1 MTINLYD
8 PRTMRKAVE
17 RVPVTKTFLR
27 DTFFSRKETF
37 PTKSIDVDFVKGN
50 RKLAPFVHE
59 KIGGKTVENTGYETN
74 IFTPGLIAPDTITTI
89 DDLMKR
95 AAGEALYG
103 GMSPEERG
111 AQKML
116 KDFSKLED
124 MITRRE
130 EWMCAQALFTGKIP
144 IVGESLNYE
153 IDFKFTNKEVKSGTD
168 LWTDAKAD
176 PIKQL
181 TEMRKNVQKK
191 GMVNPNI
198 CIMADNVAEAFINN
212 KDVKEILDIKNIQL
226 ATLNPRELPSGAT
239 YIGTIPM
246 LGLDIY
252 TYNEW
257 FLDDWTDPENPDNK
271 PLVPDGYLG
280 LFSTDVDFFMA
291 YAAVTLIDSKSEN
304 FVTIESERVPDTYIQ
319 KRPDRRFLQLNSRPL
334 PCPVEVDSWYIA
346 KVL

>member
-1 MTINLYD
+1 MPINLYD

-17 RVPVTKTFLR
+17 RVPVTRTFLR
-27 DTFFSRKETF
+27 DTFFKRTETF
-37 PTKSIDVDFVKGN
+37 TTKKVDVDFVKGN

-59 KIGGKTVENTGYETN
+59 KIGGKTVENTGYQTN
-74 IFTPGLIAPDTITTI
+74 TFTPPLIAPDTITTI
-89 DDLMKR
+89 DDLMQR
-95 AAGEALYG
+95 SAGESLYG
-103 GMSPEERG
+103 GMTPEERG

-144 IVGESLNYE
+144 VFGDSLNYE
-153 IDFKFTNKEVKSGTD
+153 IDFDFTNKEIKSGTD
-168 LWTDAKAD
+168 LWSNSASD

-181 TEMRKNVQKK
+181 TDMRKKVQIK
-191 GMVNPNI
+191 GMVNPNV
-198 CIMADNVAEAFINN
+198 CIMSDDVAEAFVENE
-212 KDVKEILDIKNIQL
+212 KVQKVLDVKNIQL
-226 ATLNPRELPSGAT
+226 ATINPKELPSGAT
-239 YIGTIPM
+239 YIGNIPM

-257 FLDDWTDPENPDNK
+257 FLDDWSNPEKPESK
-271 PLVPDGYLG
+271 PLIPQGYIG
-280 LFSTDVDFFMA
+280 MFNTEVDFFMA
-291 YAAVTLIDSKSEN
+291 YGAITLLDSKSET
-304 FVTIESERVPDTYIQ
+304 FVTIESSRVPDTYIQ